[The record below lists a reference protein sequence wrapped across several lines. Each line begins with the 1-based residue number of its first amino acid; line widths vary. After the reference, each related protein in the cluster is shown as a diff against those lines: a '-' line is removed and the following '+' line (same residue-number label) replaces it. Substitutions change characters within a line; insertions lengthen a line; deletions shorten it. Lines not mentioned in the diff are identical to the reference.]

1 MIIKF
6 KSSIQRELDRFVRE
20 VSKADFSVR
29 EVTKSAF
36 TQARAKLN
44 PWAFKRLNEVAC
56 NTFYEDA
63 PFLTWRQMRMYS
75 VDGTRL
81 VLPKHPSIE
90 EEFGSNYYGPKA
102 DSKQSMALAS
112 VLYDPL
118 NQLCIDSEIEGLEKV
133 SEIDLLLRHLPHIE
147 QGGLLV
153 LDRFYPSKWL
163 FFLLTAKKIEF
174 CVRMKR
180 DWWKVVEQ
188 FTNSDLTDTIVNFTL
203 PKKDYDRL
211 AEYPEIID
219 TEIKCRLVKVILN
232 TGEIEVLCTSLLDKE
247 NYPLD
252 EFGDMYHL
260 RWDEEEAYKLLKN
273 RIELE
278 RFSGKTA
285 KAVRQDFHAKVFLM
299 TMCAAYAYPIE
310 ERVREEYNKE
320 KNGTKKHPQKINK
333 TNALAALSDMLVPIF
348 IRKKLNLFLKHFDQ
362 IVYETREII
371 RPDRKFQRKK
381 KPKRQYH
388 MNYKPL

>member
-6 KSSIQRELDRFVRE
+6 RSSVQRELDRFVRE
-20 VSKADFSVR
+20 VSKADFSVL
-29 EVTKSAF
+29 EVTKGAF

-81 VLPKHPSIE
+81 VLPKHPTIE
-90 EEFGSNYYGPKA
+90 EEFCSNYYGPKA

-112 VLYDPL
+112 ILYDPL

-174 CVRMKR
+174 CVRMKK

-188 FTNSDLTDTIVNFTL
+188 FTNSDLTDAIVSFTL
-203 PKKDYDRL
+203 PKKDYDKL
-211 AEYPEIID
+211 SEYPEIID
-219 TEIKCRLVKVILN
+219 TEIQCRLVKVVLD
-232 TGEIEVLCTSLLDKE
+232 TGEIEILCTSLLDKE
-247 NYPLD
+247 KYIFA

-260 RWDEEEAYKLLKN
+260 RWDEEEAYK
-273 RIELE
+273 R
-278 RFSGKTA
+278 
-285 KAVRQDFHAKVFLM
+285 H
-299 TMCAAYAYPIE
+299 
-310 ERVREEYNKE
+310 
-320 KNGTKKHPQKINK
+320 
-333 TNALAALSDMLVPIF
+333 
-348 IRKKLNLFLKHFDQ
+348 
-362 IVYETREII
+362 
-371 RPDRKFQRKK
+371 K